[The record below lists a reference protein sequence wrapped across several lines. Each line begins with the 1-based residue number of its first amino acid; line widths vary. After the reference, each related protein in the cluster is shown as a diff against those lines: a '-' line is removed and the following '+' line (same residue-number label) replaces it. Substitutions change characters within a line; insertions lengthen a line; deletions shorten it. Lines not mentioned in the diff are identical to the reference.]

1 MIDKHMK
8 RCSATQIIREEQVK
22 TTVRVRFAFLR
33 MATTKNQKIISAG
46 KDAEKLELLC
56 AIGGN
61 VNCVAVLEN

>member
-8 RCSATQIIREEQVK
+8 RCSAAQITREEQVK
-22 TTVRVRFAFLR
+22 TTVRFRFAFLR

-46 KDAEKLELLC
+46 KDVEKLEPY

-61 VNCVAVLEN
+61 ALTV